1 MVGDLTSFAHNCAQA
16 FRKGG
21 SREINLRIIATAT
34 RLRAALFS
42 TFGRSHPVQLNLDT
56 DVSTSSSFTTST
68 SFGRDRQGAHCER
81 DFILVGDDDE
91 ISFLRKSY
99 SKVGR
104 VKIMIFLYF
113 DIPEN

>member
-21 SREINLRIIATAT
+21 SRGINLRVIVRAT

-56 DVSTSSSFTTST
+56 DVSTSSSFTTSI
-68 SFGRDRQGAHCER
+68 SVGRDRQGAYRER
-81 DFILVGDDDE
+81 DYILVRDNSKV
-91 ISFLRKSY
+91 SFLPS
-99 SKVGR
+99 
-104 VKIMIFLYF
+104 
-113 DIPEN
+113 